1 MSYSC
6 HQYNEHTNL
15 LFYRIAFSWRHNQ
28 QRKKS
33 ARHNIY
39 VEHTSMSTMNV
50 GDKLDGEADKENIQ
64 EHEMCDVDN
73 EKKKE
78 QED

>member
-1 MSYSC
+1 M
-6 HQYNEHTNL
+6 HIIINL
-15 LFYRIAFSWRHNQ
+15 LYCSFSWRHIR

-39 VEHTSMSTMNV
+39 VEHTSMSIMNV
-50 GDKLDGEADKENIQ
+50 GAKLDGEADKENIQ
-64 EHEMCDVDN
+64 EHEMCDVDE